1 MKIAIL
7 SDIHANL
14 SALEKVLSHCQNHYK
29 DISYI
34 HLGDCIDYGM
44 RPNETIN
51 KLLSIQDKI
60 IVNLKGNHERALCG
74 FEKDRFSS
82 KRGAEANLYTKSILT
97 DKSKDY
103 INKMSDN
110 VCEFEFNNKKIL
122 CIHGDLTDTFWG
134 KMDNEEIL
142 SDKYLKYDY
151 VISGHT
157 HISSLR
163 TIINKEKTH
172 KTLFINPGSVGQPR
186 NLNPNTQYCVI
197 DLNNSSI
204 EFHSLDYDIET
215 ETKLYKN
222 EIDLYYRDRLYKG
235 T

>member
-1 MKIAIL
+1 ML
-7 SDIHANL
+7 S
-14 SALEKVLSHCQNHYK
+14 
-29 DISYI
+29 
-34 HLGDCIDYGM
+34 
-44 RPNETIN
+44 IN

-172 KTLFINPGSVGQPR
+172 KNAGKDGKIREYRGKGRVQKILPR
-186 NLNPNTQYCVI
+186 IPL
-197 DLNNSSI
+197 S
-204 EFHSLDYDIET
+204 
-215 ETKLYKN
+215 
-222 EIDLYYRDRLYKG
+222 
-235 T
+235 